1 MSDSPTGAVP
11 TLQMRE
17 PLGELLGALEPGETF
32 TYTYDDV
39 VKLSGHSCPTVAGA
53 YLMTLVALEELY
65 PGATPVRGG
74 IEVTIG
80 GPAGEGTWG
89 PISQVVTLLTGAAPE
104 TGFGGLAGR
113 HRRRGLLDFDPA
125 LEGRL
130 RFRRTDTGA
139 EITVRYDPGAI
150 PFSEDVGELL
160 GRALPKGA
168 SDADRAHFARVWQG
182 RVRAILAGDPRDVV
196 VVEG

>member
-1 MSDSPTGAVP
+1 MSDSQAGAIP
-11 TLQMRE
+11 TLRMRE
-17 PLGELLGALEPGETF
+17 PLGEFLGALEPGETF
-32 TYTYDDV
+32 TYTYGDV

-53 YLMTLVALEELY
+53 YLMTLVALGELY
-65 PGATPVRGG
+65 PDAVPVRGE

-113 HRRRGLLDFDPA
+113 YRRRGLLDFDPS

-130 RFRRTDTGA
+130 RFRRADSGA
-139 EITVRYDPGAI
+139 EVTVRYDPSAI

-160 GRALPKGA
+160 GRALPEG
-168 SDADRAHFARVWQG
+168 SSREDRAHFARVWQG
-182 RVRAILAGDPRDVV
+182 RVKAILAGDPRDVV